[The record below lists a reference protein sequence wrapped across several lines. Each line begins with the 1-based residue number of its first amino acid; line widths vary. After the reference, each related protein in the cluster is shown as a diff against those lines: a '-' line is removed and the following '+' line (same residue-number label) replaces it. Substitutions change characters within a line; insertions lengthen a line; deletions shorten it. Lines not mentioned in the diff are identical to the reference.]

1 MINHASPVCDERDDE
16 RATMYDVEDVVD
28 K

>member
-1 MINHASPVCDERDDE
+1 MDDYCNHASPVCA